1 MTRRTSSLLAAA
13 FAVLLVVADPAVAQ
27 TGIDAA
33 GQSMRPFRFLFAAY
47 AIAWVL
53 VFGWIVS
60 VARRLARVERRLGD

>member
-1 MTRRTSSLLAAA
+1 MTRRTSSLLATA
-13 FAVLLVVADPAVAQ
+13 FAVLFVVADPALAQ
-27 TGIDAA
+27 TGIDAG